1 MCQGLVSPL
10 LRCLGAGAS
19 RPLLRCRSYEA
30 NRIAEQT
37 SGGGRTRRATRPRS
51 QAVSMIRYL
60 VLVAA
65 AAPLVFY
72 LAAVVCAWFFFRRR
86 DEPVKGFYPPVS
98 VLKPMRGLDRET
110 YNNLASFCQQKY
122 PNYELLFCTDH
133 ERDPAIGVIHRLMA
147 DFPHIPIRLFI
158 GPSTS
163 GSNNKVTKLCRLEG
177 EACYDLL
184 VVSDSDIRAE
194 PDYLRRVALPFCDQ
208 RTGAVTCLYRGSTG
222 SNLWSELED
231 VALTSD
237 FLAGVLVARK
247 LGVKFALGATM
258 AVRRQVLT
266 AIGGFRAFADAAA
279 DDHELGNRVAA
290 CGYRVELAHTTV
302 ETECISR
309 SLRDF
314 FQHQLRWSV
323 VTRESQP
330 WGHLGFLFAQ
340 GLPWVIVAAA
350 AAPSRI
356 IAGWFVA
363 AYLALRLST
372 AFTVGV
378 WGLRD
383 SLLKRKWWLV
393 LLSDACGFVVWL
405 TSLFTRRVV
414 WQDSTYDVRRGRLI
428 PIATNQSGLG
438 EVGVDRGGG
447 HF

>member
-1 MCQGLVSPL
+1 
-10 LRCLGAGAS
+10 
-19 RPLLRCRSYEA
+19 
-30 NRIAEQT
+30 
-37 SGGGRTRRATRPRS
+37 
-51 QAVSMIRYL
+51 MIRYL

-65 AAPLVFY
+65 AGPLVFY
-72 LAAVVCAWFFFRRR
+72 LAAIVCAWFFFRRR
-86 DEPVKGFYPPVS
+86 DEPTKDVYPPVS

-110 YNNLASFCQQKY
+110 YDNLASFCQQQY

-133 ERDPAIGVIHRLMA
+133 ERDPAIGVIYRLMA
-147 DFPHIPIRLFI
+147 DFPNIPIRLSI
-158 GPSTS
+158 GSSTL

-177 EACYDLL
+177 EARYDLL
-184 VVSDSDIRAE
+184 VVSDSDIRVE

-208 RTGAVTCLYRGSTG
+208 RTGAVTCLYRGATA

-258 AVRRQVLT
+258 AIRRQVLT
-266 AIGGFRAFADAAA
+266 ALGGFRAFADVAA

-290 CGYRVELAHTTV
+290 CGYRVEFAHTTV
-302 ETECISR
+302 QTECMSR
-309 SLRDF
+309 SFREF

-340 GLPWVIVAAA
+340 GLPWAMVAAA
-350 AAPSRI
+350 VAPSRI
-356 IAGWFVA
+356 IAGCFAA
-363 AYLALRLST
+363 AYLALRLSA

-393 LLSDACGFVVWL
+393 PLSDACGFVVWL
-405 TSLFTRRVV
+405 TSLFTNRVV
-414 WQDSTYDVRRGRLI
+414 WQDSTYGVRRGRLI
-428 PIATNQSGLG
+428 PIATSQSGLG